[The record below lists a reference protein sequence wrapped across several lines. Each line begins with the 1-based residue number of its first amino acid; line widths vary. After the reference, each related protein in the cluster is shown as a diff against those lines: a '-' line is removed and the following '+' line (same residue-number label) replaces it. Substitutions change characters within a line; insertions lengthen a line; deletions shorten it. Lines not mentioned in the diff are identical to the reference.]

1 MKKNLL
7 IFLIIANAL
16 ASLQIAAATPVS
28 QGAVDT
34 VKQKLKTDSITVV
47 TVKADAAGAP
57 NSLKVQVAKADT
69 VKSNVAVCLPQT
81 SCRKWLG
88 GGIIFLIIILF
99 LGVAWKSDLLR
110 DPIADPAAFMAAA
123 KLNAKYQNV
132 TDINKVAKPFSL
144 SRTQLGVWTVIIS
157 CSYVYLGLA
166 KYFSL
171 SDITI
176 DSTILALMGISA
188 GTTVAGSVID
198 NNATPN
204 QQGWQAPSDGFL
216 MDILSDQNGIN
227 IHRFQNVIWTF
238 IAMTLYLLK
247 VPQMACGEFPVL
259 DSTLIALTGI
269 SSATYLGLKINEN
282 TPPVIPPSVSPP
294 VVTPPPVIPPA
305 PGPQAPQGNPAAQGA
320 QNQPGATGNTSGQGT

>member
-1 MKKNLL
+1 MKKLHL
-7 IFLIIANAL
+7 VFLIIASAIAN
-16 ASLQIAAATPVS
+16 LQIAAASPVP
-28 QGAVDT
+28 QGAADT

-47 TVKADAAGAP
+47 TVKANAAGSS
-57 NSLKVQVAKADT
+57 NSLNEQVEKADT
-69 VKSNVAVCLPQT
+69 ATSAVPVCLPQT
-81 SCRKWLG
+81 TCRKWLG
-88 GGIIFLIIILF
+88 WIIIVLIITLF
-99 LGVAWKSDLLR
+99 VGVAWKSDLLR
-110 DPIADPAAFMAAA
+110 DQIADPVAFMAAA
-123 KLNAKYQNV
+123 KLNPRYQNV
-132 TDINKVAKPFSL
+132 TDINKIPKPFSL
-144 SRTQLGVWTVIIS
+144 SRAQLGVWTVIIS

-171 SDITI
+171 SDIAI

-198 NNATPN
+198 NNATPD
-204 QQGWQAPSDGFL
+204 QQGWQAPSGGFL

-269 SSATYLGLKINEN
+269 SSVTYLGLKINEN
-282 TPPVIPPSVSPP
+282 KPPVIPPSVTSPVVAPP
-294 VVTPPPVIPPA
+294 VVTPPV
-305 PGPQAPQGNPAAQGA
+305 PGTQIQQGNPDVQGA
-320 QNQPGATGNTSGQGT
+320 QNQPGATENTGTQST